1 MVVRVGAG
9 QKSRGLGLE
18 TDRYPLFYCYPIKPD
33 KKV

>member
-1 MVVRVGAG
+1 MVGAG

-18 TDRYPLFYCYPIKPD
+18 TGRYPLFYCYPIKPD